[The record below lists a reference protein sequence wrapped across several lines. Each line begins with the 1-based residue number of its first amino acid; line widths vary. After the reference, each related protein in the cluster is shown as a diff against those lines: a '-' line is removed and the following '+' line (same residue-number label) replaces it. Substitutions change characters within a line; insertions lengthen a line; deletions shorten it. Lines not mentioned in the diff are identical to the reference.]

1 MAATSG
7 EIARL
12 RDHDASGC
20 RRPLFVSRSWA
31 GPGATPIVARGA
43 RLRAARFGPTRGR
56 RSSAGAWKRDSSKER
71 VEGTPRRS
79 GGSGA
84 VVLSCCRAVVL
95 SCCRAVVLSC
105 CRAVVLS
112 CCRVIARLLD
122 CSIARLLDCV
132 VGCARGRAVA
142 CSCVRVF
149 VRRHGRV
156 CAERSFDRAARGAR
170 RAARGARR
178 VASGEWRVASGE
190 RRAASGERRA
200 ASGERR
206 AVKGEWRM
214 AKGERAPSGHG
225 ARRAKSACARPC
237 GAGSHGFTAHVRGA
251 TACRFRRYRPSPTMP
266 TSDTN
271 ASSEKN
277 SASGSHSP
285 R

>member
-1 MAATSG
+1 MQADAGGRFSSADHG
-7 EIARL
+7 LGRAR
-12 RDHDASGC
+12 
-20 RRPLFVSRSWA
+20 
-31 GPGATPIVARGA
+31 
-43 RLRAARFGPTRGR
+43 R
-56 RSSAGAWKRDSSKER
+56 RSSLVGRGCARLDLARLVGG
-71 VEGTPRRS
+71 VHRRAR
-79 GGSGA
+79 GSGIRRRNA
-84 VVLSCCRAVVL
+84 LKEPLGGMAGPVLSCCRAVVL

-112 CCRVIARLLD
+112 CD
-122 CSIARLLDCV
+122 CSIARLLDCAIAWSGV
-132 VGCARGRAVA
+132 RVGVRSR
-142 CSCVRVF
+142 VRVF

-170 RAARGARR
+170 RAARG
-178 VASGEWRVASGE
+178 EWRV
-190 RRAASGERRA
+190 

>member
-1 MAATSG
+1 MQADAGGRFSSADHG
-7 EIARL
+7 LGRAR
-12 RDHDASGC
+12 
-20 RRPLFVSRSWA
+20 
-31 GPGATPIVARGA
+31 
-43 RLRAARFGPTRGR
+43 R
-56 RSSAGAWKRDSSKER
+56 RSSLVGRGCVRLDLARLVGG
-71 VEGTPRRS
+71 VHRRAR
-79 GGSGA
+79 GSGIRRRNA
-84 VVLSCCRAVVL
+84 LKEPLGGMAGPVLSCCRAVVL
-95 SCCRAVVLSC
+95 SC
-105 CRAVVLS
+105 
-112 CCRVIARLLD
+112 D

-170 RAARGARR
+170 RAA
-178 VASGEWRVASGE
+178 SGEWRV
-190 RRAASGERRA
+190 

-237 GAGSHGFTAHVRGA
+237 GAGSHGFTAHARGA

>member
-12 RDHDASGC
+12 RDLDASGC
-20 RRPLFVSRSWA
+20 RRPLFVCRSWA

-71 VEGTPRRS
+71 VEGTPRRN

-84 VVLSCCRAVVL
+84 VVLSCCRAVV
-95 SCCRAVVLSC
+95 
-105 CRAVVLS
+105 
-112 CCRVIARLLD
+112 RLLD
-122 CSIARLLDCV
+122 CSIARL
-132 VGCARGRAVA
+132 R
-142 CSCVRVF
+142 
-149 VRRHGRV
+149 GRV
-156 CAERSFDRAARGAR
+156 CAWACGRVFVYLCGGTAAFVPNDHLIAR
-170 RAARGARR
+170 RAARG
-178 VASGEWRVASGE
+178 EWRVASSEWRMANGE
-190 RRAASGERRA
+190 G
-200 ASGERR
+200 
-206 AVKGEWRM
+206 RM

-237 GAGSHGFTAHVRGA
+237 GAGSHGFTAHARGA

>member
-7 EIARL
+7 VIARL

-20 RRPLFVSRSWA
+20 RRPLFVCRSWA
-31 GPGATPIVARGA
+31 GPGATSIVARGA
-43 RLRAARFGPTRGR
+43 RLRAARFGSTRGR

-71 VEGTPRRS
+71 VEGTPRRN

-84 VVLSCCRAVVL
+84 VVLSCCRAVV
-95 SCCRAVVLSC
+95 
-105 CRAVVLS
+105 
-112 CCRVIARLLD
+112 RLLD
-122 CSIARLLDCV
+122 CAIAWSGVR
-132 VGCARGRAVA
+132 VGVRSR
-142 CSCVRVF
+142 VRVF
-149 VRRHGRV
+149 VCSCGGT
-156 CAERSFDRAARGAR
+156 AAFVPNDHLIAR
-170 RAARGARR
+170 RA
-178 VASGEWRVASGE
+178 ASGEWRVASGE
-190 RRAASGERRA
+190 RRA
-200 ASGERR
+200 
-206 AVKGEWRM
+206 VKGEWRR

-237 GAGSHGFTAHVRGA
+237 GAGSHGFTAHARGA

>member
-71 VEGTPRRS
+71 IEGTPRRN

-105 CRAVVLS
+105 CRAVV
-112 CCRVIARLLD
+112 RLLD
-122 CSIARLLDCV
+122 CAIAWSGVR
-132 VGCARGRAVA
+132 VGVRSR
-142 CSCVRVF
+142 VRVF

-170 RAARGARR
+170 RAASGEWRVASGEWR

-190 RRAASGERRA
+190 RRA
-200 ASGERR
+200 
-206 AVKGEWRM
+206 VKGEWRR

>member
-20 RRPLFVSRSWA
+20 RRPLFVCRSWA

-43 RLRAARFGPTRGR
+43 RLRAARFGPTRGW

-71 VEGTPRRS
+71 VEGTPRRN
-79 GGSGA
+79 GGSG
-84 VVLSCCRAVVL
+84 AVVL

-122 CSIARLLDCV
+122 CSIAWSGVR
-132 VGCARGRAVA
+132 VGVRSRVRVFV

-156 CAERSFDRAARGAR
+156 CAERSFDRAARG
-170 RAARGARR
+170 
-178 VASGEWRVASGE
+178 
-190 RRAASGERRA
+190 
-200 ASGERR
+200 ERR
-206 AVKGEWRM
+206 AVKGEGRR
-214 AKGERAPSGHG
+214 AKGEGRARAERP
-225 ARRAKSACARPC
+225 RRASREVGVRAAVRRGLSRIHRPC
-237 GAGSHGFTAHVRGA
+237 PRRDRVQIPAIPPEPHDADERHERQQREEQRERQPFSAIALRDHRADERRGA
-251 TACRFRRYRPSPTMP
+251 AR
-266 TSDTN
+266 D
-271 ASSEKN
+271 
-277 SASGSHSP
+277 
-285 R
+285 

>member
-1 MAATSG
+1 MQADAGGRFSSADHG
-7 EIARL
+7 LGRAR
-12 RDHDASGC
+12 
-20 RRPLFVSRSWA
+20 
-31 GPGATPIVARGA
+31 
-43 RLRAARFGPTRGR
+43 R
-56 RSSAGAWKRDSSKER
+56 RSSLVGRGCVRLDLARLVGG
-71 VEGTPRRS
+71 VHRRAR
-79 GGSGA
+79 GSGIRRRNA
-84 VVLSCCRAVVL
+84 LKEPLGGMAGPVLSCCRAVVL

-105 CRAVVLS
+105 CRA
-112 CCRVIARLLD
+112 IARL
-122 CSIARLLDCV
+122 RDCV

-170 RAARGARR
+170 R
-178 VASGEWRVASGE
+178 VASGEWRV
-190 RRAASGERRA
+190 

-237 GAGSHGFTAHVRGA
+237 GAGSHGFTAHARGA

>member
-71 VEGTPRRS
+71 IEGTPRRN

-95 SCCRAVVLSC
+95 SCCRAVV
-105 CRAVVLS
+105 
-112 CCRVIARLLD
+112 RLLD
-122 CSIARLLDCV
+122 CSIARLRDCAIAWSGV
-132 VGCARGRAVA
+132 RVGVRSR
-142 CSCVRVF
+142 VRVF

-156 CAERSFDRAARGAR
+156 CAERSFDRAARGEW
-170 RAARGARR
+170 R
-178 VASGEWRVASGE
+178 VASGEWR
-190 RRAASGERRA
+190 
-200 ASGERR
+200 
-206 AVKGEWRM
+206 AVKGEWRR
-214 AKGERAPSGHG
+214 AKGEHAPSGHG

>member
-20 RRPLFVSRSWA
+20 RRPLFVCRSWA

-71 VEGTPRRS
+71 VEGTPRRN

-95 SCCRAVVLSC
+95 SCCRAVV
-105 CRAVVLS
+105 
-112 CCRVIARLLD
+112 RLLD
-122 CSIARLLDCV
+122 CSIARL
-132 VGCARGRAVA
+132 R
-142 CSCVRVF
+142 
-149 VRRHGRV
+149 GRV
-156 CAERSFDRAARGAR
+156 CAWACGRVFVYLCGGTAAFVPNDHLIA
-170 RAARGARR
+170 
-178 VASGEWRVASGE
+178 
-190 RRAASGERRA
+190 RRAASGE
-200 ASGERR
+200 GR
-206 AVKGEWRM
+206 AVKGERRR
-214 AKGERAPSGHG
+214 AKGEGRRAKGEHAPSGHG

>member
-71 VEGTPRRS
+71 IEGTPRRN

-105 CRAVVLS
+105 CRAVV
-112 CCRVIARLLD
+112 RLLD
-122 CSIARLLDCV
+122 CSIARL
-132 VGCARGRAVA
+132 RGRVCVWA
-142 CSCVRVF
+142 CGRVF
-149 VRRHGRV
+149 VYLCGGT
-156 CAERSFDRAARGAR
+156 AAFVPNDHLIAR

-190 RRAASGERRA
+190 RRA
-200 ASGERR
+200 
-206 AVKGEWRM
+206 VKGEWRR

>member
-1 MAATSG
+1 MQADAGGRFSSADHG
-7 EIARL
+7 LGRAR
-12 RDHDASGC
+12 
-20 RRPLFVSRSWA
+20 
-31 GPGATPIVARGA
+31 
-43 RLRAARFGPTRGR
+43 R
-56 RSSAGAWKRDSSKER
+56 RSSLVGRGCARLDLARLVGG
-71 VEGTPRRS
+71 VHRRAR
-79 GGSGA
+79 GSGIRRRNA
-84 VVLSCCRAVVL
+84 LKEPLGGMAGPVLSCCRAVVL

-105 CRAVVLS
+105 CRA
-112 CCRVIARLLD
+112 IARLLD
-122 CSIARLLDCV
+122 CSIARL
-132 VGCARGRAVA
+132 R
-142 CSCVRVF
+142 
-149 VRRHGRV
+149 GRV
-156 CAERSFDRAARGAR
+156 CAWACGRVFVYLCGGTAAFVPNDHLIAR

-178 VASGEWRVASGE
+178 VASGEWRV
-190 RRAASGERRA
+190 

>member
-1 MAATSG
+1 M
-7 EIARL
+7 
-12 RDHDASGC
+12 
-20 RRPLFVSRSWA
+20 A
-31 GPGATPIVARGA
+31 GP
-43 RLRAARFGPTRGR
+43 
-56 RSSAGAWKRDSSKER
+56 
-71 VEGTPRRS
+71 
-79 GGSGA
+79 
-84 VVLSCCRAVVL
+84 VLSCCRAVVL

-105 CRAVVLS
+105 CRAVV
-112 CCRVIARLLD
+112 RLLD
-122 CSIARLLDCV
+122 CSIARL
-132 VGCARGRAVA
+132 RGRVCVWA
-142 CSCVRVF
+142 CGRVF
-149 VRRHGRV
+149 VYLCGGT
-156 CAERSFDRAARGAR
+156 AAFVPNDHLIAR

-190 RRAASGERRA
+190 RRA
-200 ASGERR
+200 
-206 AVKGEWRM
+206 VKGEWRR

>member
-1 MAATSG
+1 M
-7 EIARL
+7 

-71 VEGTPRRS
+71 IEGTPRRN

-105 CRAVVLS
+105 CRA
-112 CCRVIARLLD
+112 IARL
-122 CSIARLLDCV
+122 RDCV

-170 RAARGARR
+170 RAA
-178 VASGEWRVASGE
+178 SGEWRV
-190 RRAASGERRA
+190 

-237 GAGSHGFTAHVRGA
+237 GAGSHGFTAHARGA

>member
-71 VEGTPRRS
+71 IEGTPRRN

-112 CCRVIARLLD
+112 CCRAVVLSCCRAIARLLD
-122 CSIARLLDCV
+122 CAIAWSGVR
-132 VGCARGRAVA
+132 VGVRSR
-142 CSCVRVF
+142 VRVF

-156 CAERSFDRAARGAR
+156 CAERSFDRAARG
-170 RAARGARR
+170 
-178 VASGEWRVASGE
+178 EWRV
-190 RRAASGERRA
+190 

-206 AVKGEWRM
+206 AVKGEWRR

>member
-1 MAATSG
+1 MQADAGGRFSSADHG
-7 EIARL
+7 LGRAR
-12 RDHDASGC
+12 
-20 RRPLFVSRSWA
+20 
-31 GPGATPIVARGA
+31 
-43 RLRAARFGPTRGR
+43 R
-56 RSSAGAWKRDSSKER
+56 RSSLVGRGCVRLDLARLVGG
-71 VEGTPRRS
+71 VHRRAR
-79 GGSGA
+79 GSGIRRRNA
-84 VVLSCCRAVVL
+84 LKEPLGGMAGPVLSCCRAVV
-95 SCCRAVVLSC
+95 
-105 CRAVVLS
+105 
-112 CCRVIARLLD
+112 RLLD
-122 CSIARLLDCV
+122 CAIAWSGVR
-132 VGCARGRAVA
+132 VGVRSR
-142 CSCVRVF
+142 VRVF

-170 RAARGARR
+170 R
-178 VASGEWRVASGE
+178 VASGEW
-190 RRAASGERRA
+190 RA

-214 AKGERAPSGHG
+214 ANGEGRRAKGERAPSDHG

-237 GAGSHGFTAHVRGA
+237 GAGSHGFTAHARGA

>member
-71 VEGTPRRS
+71 IEGTPRRN

-95 SCCRAVVLSC
+95 SCDCS
-105 CRAVVLS
+105 
-112 CCRVIARLLD
+112 IARLLD
-122 CSIARLLDCV
+122 CSIARLRDCV

-149 VRRHGRV
+149 VCSCGGT
-156 CAERSFDRAARGAR
+156 AAFVPNDHLIA
-170 RAARGARR
+170 
-178 VASGEWRVASGE
+178 
-190 RRAASGERRA
+190 RRA

-214 AKGERAPSGHG
+214 ANGEHAPSGHG
-225 ARRAKSACARPC
+225 ARRAKSACARPG

>member
-1 MAATSG
+1 MQADAGGRFSSADHG
-7 EIARL
+7 LGRAR
-12 RDHDASGC
+12 
-20 RRPLFVSRSWA
+20 
-31 GPGATPIVARGA
+31 
-43 RLRAARFGPTRGR
+43 R
-56 RSSAGAWKRDSSKER
+56 RSSLVGRGCVRLDLARLVGG
-71 VEGTPRRS
+71 VHRRAR
-79 GGSGA
+79 GSGIRRRNA
-84 VVLSCCRAVVL
+84 LKEPLGGMAGPVLSCCRAVVL

-112 CCRVIARLLD
+112 CCRAIARLLD
-122 CSIARLLDCV
+122 CSIARLRDCAIARLRDCV

-156 CAERSFDRAARGAR
+156 CAERSFDRA
-170 RAARGARR
+170 
-178 VASGEWRVASGE
+178 
-190 RRAASGERRA
+190 
-200 ASGERR
+200 
-206 AVKGEWRM
+206 
-214 AKGERAPSGHG
+214 PSDHG

-237 GAGSHGFTAHVRGA
+237 GAGSHGFTAHARGA

>member
-7 EIARL
+7 VIARL

-20 RRPLFVSRSWA
+20 RRPLFVCRSWA

-71 VEGTPRRS
+71 IEGTPRRN

-105 CRAVVLS
+105 CRA
-112 CCRVIARLLD
+112 IARL
-122 CSIARLLDCV
+122 RDCV
-132 VGCARGRAVA
+132 VGCAR
-142 CSCVRVF
+142 VRVF
-149 VRRHGRV
+149 VCSCGGT
-156 CAERSFDRAARGAR
+156 AAFVPNDHLIAR

-178 VASGEWRVASGE
+178 VASGEW
-190 RRAASGERRA
+190 RA

>member
-122 CSIARLLDCV
+122 CAIARL
-132 VGCARGRAVA
+132 RGRVCAWACGRVFV

-156 CAERSFDRAARGAR
+156 CAERSFDRAARG
-170 RAARGARR
+170 
-178 VASGEWRVASGE
+178 
-190 RRAASGERRA
+190 
-200 ASGERR
+200 ERR
-206 AVKGEWRM
+206 AVKGEGRMANGEGRM

-237 GAGSHGFTAHVRGA
+237 GAGSHGFTAHARGA

>member
-71 VEGTPRRS
+71 VEGTPRRN
-79 GGSGA
+79 GGSG
-84 VVLSCCRAVVL
+84 AVVL

-122 CSIARLLDCV
+122 CAIARL
-132 VGCARGRAVA
+132 RGRVCAWACGRVFV

-149 VRRHGRV
+149 VCSCGGT
-156 CAERSFDRAARGAR
+156 AAFVPNDHLIAR
-170 RAARGARR
+170 RAAR
-178 VASGEWRVASGE
+178 
-190 RRAASGERRA
+190 
-200 ASGERR
+200 GERR
-206 AVKGEWRM
+206 AVKGEGRM
-214 AKGERAPSGHG
+214 ANGEGRRAKGERAPSGHG

-237 GAGSHGFTAHVRGA
+237 GAGSHGFTAHARGA

>member
-1 MAATSG
+1 MQADAGGRFSSADHG
-7 EIARL
+7 LGRAR
-12 RDHDASGC
+12 
-20 RRPLFVSRSWA
+20 
-31 GPGATPIVARGA
+31 
-43 RLRAARFGPTRGR
+43 R
-56 RSSAGAWKRDSSKER
+56 RSSLVGRGCARLDLARLVGG
-71 VEGTPRRS
+71 VHRRAR
-79 GGSGA
+79 GSGIRRRNA
-84 VVLSCCRAVVL
+84 LKEPLGGMAGPVLSCCRAVVL

-112 CCRVIARLLD
+112 CDCAIARL
-122 CSIARLLDCV
+122 
-132 VGCARGRAVA
+132 RGRVCAWACGRVFV

-156 CAERSFDRAARGAR
+156 CAERSFDRAA
-170 RAARGARR
+170 
-178 VASGEWRVASGE
+178 SGEWRVASGE
-190 RRAASGERRA
+190 RRAASGEWRA

-206 AVKGEWRM
+206 AVKGEGRR
-214 AKGERAPSGHG
+214 AKGEG
-225 ARRAKSACARPC
+225 RRACARPC
-237 GAGSHGFTAHVRGA
+237 GARSHGFTAHARGA